1 MKIDGLEKVNESY
14 KMAAE
19 FVVNTKNYDESYTG
33 TIKESDD
40 YLSAI
45 LVISN
50 ENEVVDRYFI
60 IDWDTTQDMIMD
72 YLNEELDDILRRI
85 PEKYRYCF
93 DVDQFY
99 SDSDVDFGD
108 VLENDYPD
116 CEYFD
121 EIDDMLIY
129 KI

>member
-19 FVVNTKNYDESYTG
+19 FIVNTKNYDESYTG
-33 TIKESDD
+33 TIEESDD
-40 YLSAI
+40 YFSAI
-45 LVISN
+45 LIILN

-60 IDWDTTQDMIMD
+60 IDWDTAQDMIAD
-72 YLNEELDDILRRI
+72 YLNEELDDILQQI
-85 PEKYRYCF
+85 PERYRYCF
-93 DVDQFY
+93 NTDLFY
-99 SDSDVDFGD
+99 DDSDVDFGD
-108 VLENDYPD
+108 VLEKDYPD
-116 CEYFD
+116 CEYWD

>member
-19 FVVNTKNYDESYTG
+19 FIVNTKNYDESYTG

-60 IDWDTTQDMIMD
+60 IDWDTAQDMIID
-72 YLNEELDDILRRI
+72 YLNEELDDILRQI
-85 PEKYRYCF
+85 PEKYRYYF
-93 DVDQFY
+93 NTDLFY
-99 SDSDVDFGD
+99 DDSDVDFGD
-108 VLENDYPD
+108 VLEKDYPN

>member
-1 MKIDGLEKVNESY
+1 MKIDGLDKVNESY

-93 DVDQFY
+93 DTDQFY
-99 SDSDVDFGD
+99 NDSDVDFGD
-108 VLENDYPD
+108 VLEADYPD

>member
-1 MKIDGLEKVNESY
+1 MKIDGLDKVNESY

-19 FVVNTKNYDESYTG
+19 FIVDTKNYDESYTG
-33 TIKESDD
+33 TIEESDD

-93 DVDQFY
+93 DTDQFY
-99 SDSDVDFGD
+99 NDSDVDFGD
-108 VLENDYPD
+108 VLEADYPD

>member
-19 FVVNTKNYDESYTG
+19 FIVDTKNYDESYTG
-33 TIKESDD
+33 TIEESDD
-40 YLSAI
+40 YYAAI
-45 LVISN
+45 LVILN

-60 IDWDTTQDMIMD
+60 IDWETAQDMVTD
-72 YLNEELDDILRRI
+72 YLNEELDDILRQI

-99 SDSDVDFGD
+99 NDSDVGFGD
-108 VLENDYPD
+108 VLENDYPN
-116 CEYFD
+116 CEYLD

>member
-19 FVVNTKNYDESYTG
+19 FIVNTKNYDESYTG

-50 ENEVVDRYFI
+50 ENKVVDRYFI

-108 VLENDYPD
+108 VLEKDYPD
-116 CEYFD
+116 CEYWD